1 MVAILI
7 SLSFLLFIVF
17 FCYFNRWFIIDC
29 LVISLFLVL
38 LSFSVNEGSVWVS
51 EGLMVDGLSLSI
63 VLLVFFLFMV
73 IYLARRNVIN
83 KILRIKSYNLCLLGL
98 LLTLIIRFLVNNY
111 IWFYILFEVSL
122 IPTIFIIMG

>member
-1 MVAILI
+1 M
-7 SLSFLLFIVF
+7 
-17 FCYFNRWFIIDC
+17 
-29 LVISLFLVL
+29 
-38 LSFSVNEGSVWVS
+38 NEGSVWVS

>member
-1 MVAILI
+1 
-7 SLSFLLFIVF
+7 
-17 FCYFNRWFIIDC
+17 
-29 LVISLFLVL
+29 
-38 LSFSVNEGSVWVS
+38 VNEGSVWVS

>member
-7 SLSFLLFIVF
+7 SLTFLLFIVF